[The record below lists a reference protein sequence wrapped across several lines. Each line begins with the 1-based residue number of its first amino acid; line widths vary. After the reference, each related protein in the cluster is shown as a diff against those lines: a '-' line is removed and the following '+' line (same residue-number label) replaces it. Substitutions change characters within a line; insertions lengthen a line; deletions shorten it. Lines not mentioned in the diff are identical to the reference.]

1 MVPNDRK
8 DGTGCQYNQSA
19 GICRGLEYNAN
30 AEGIIIIFC
39 ARKKIR
45 TLYLDTWQENRFNS
59 KKKI

>member
-1 MVPNDRK
+1 MVPDDRK
-8 DGTGCQYNQSA
+8 DVTGCQYNQSA
-19 GICRGLEYNAN
+19 GIYRGSEYNAN

-45 TLYLDTWQENRFNS
+45 TLCLDIWQENGFNS